1 MSSSPANAHL
11 EVREVPLGTGVRR
24 EARLRVDG
32 QAEHICWHYD
42 IFGGETEGVT
52 VLDGYIHSVLFYAL
66 KLGLP
71 LRVHGDITDTALY
84 NLDEFIR
91 AWAQWRPKTYKYF
104 EIRPDNVVSPNRVPM
119 RRAIST
125 FSGGVDANFTLVR
138 NKTRLDQGGYDIKSV
153 LMIHGFDV
161 DYDNDGEF
169 RQLVARVQPTLD
181 EFGVDLKIVKTSSKL
196 LSQDWEDSFGAQ
208 LSGCLHQFS
217 GAYDT
222 ALIGSS
228 EPYTALVYP
237 LGSTPITDRLFS
249 GGLMNVVHDGAQFTR
264 TAKVEFLVNFPSVV
278 NRLKVCWE
286 GSAQHENCGVCEKC
300 IRTRLNFVAVGKND
314 PGCFPDAFRLS
325 HIGKLR
331 ARNAFQLGEI
341 RTLLAY
347 AKEKGISAP
356 WVDMLDQRLNVL
368 RYRRRLIAMLER
380 VGLKEP
386 IHRALDLYDAL
397 VQGGTRPPSPRHPGR
412 PSAANLLSG
421 GVAFGAM
428 PNPAL
433 GLSGPVGPSPVAGEV
448 GAQSDRPANQP

>member
-1 MSSSPANAHL
+1 MSVSTANAHL
-11 EVREVPLGTGVRR
+11 EVREVPLGGGVRR
-24 EARLRVDG
+24 EARLRIDG
-32 QAEHICWHYD
+32 QADHICWHYD

-71 LRVHGDITDTALY
+71 LRVHGDLTDTALY

-91 AWAQWRPKTYKYF
+91 AWSQWRPKTYRYF
-104 EIRPDNVVSPNRVPM
+104 EIRPDNVVSVKRPPM

-138 NKTRLDQGGYDIKSV
+138 NKTRVGQGGHDIKSV
-153 LMIHGFDV
+153 LMVHGFDV
-161 DYDNDGEF
+161 DYDNDSAF
-169 RQLVARVQPTLD
+169 RQLVSRVQPTLE
-181 EFGVDLKIVKTSSKL
+181 EFGVDLKIIKTSSKL
-196 LSQDWEDSFGAQ
+196 LDQDWEDSFGAQ

-249 GGLMNVVHDGAQFTR
+249 GGLMNIVHDGAQFTR
-264 TAKVEFLVNFPSVV
+264 TAKVEFLVNFPAVV

-286 GSAQHENCGVCEKC
+286 GSVQHENCGLCEKC
-300 IRTRLNFVAVGKND
+300 VRTRLNFVAVGKND
-314 PGCFPDAFRLS
+314 PGCFPDAFQLS

-331 ARNAFQLGEI
+331 ARNAFQLGEL

-347 AKEKGISAP
+347 AKEKDISDP
-356 WVDMLDQRLNVL
+356 WVDMLSQRLSFL
-368 RYRRRLIAMLER
+368 RHRQRTIALLAR
-380 VGLKEP
+380 AGLKEP
-386 IHRALDLYDAL
+386 IQRTLGLYKGL
-397 VQGGTRPPSPRHPGR
+397 LQGGSQSPGLGR
-412 PSAANLLSG
+412 PSAK
-421 GVAFGAM
+421 
-428 PNPAL
+428 AL
-433 GLSGPVGPSPVAGEV
+433 NGRAQ
-448 GAQSDRPANQP
+448 GAQNDPGRSLSWPVSPGTIADNAPAAPHRPAN

>member
-1 MSSSPANAHL
+1 
-11 EVREVPLGTGVRR
+11 LGGGIRR

-32 QAEHICWHYD
+32 QADHICWHYD
-42 IFGGETEGVT
+42 VFGGEAGEIT

-71 LRVHGDITDTALY
+71 LRVHGDLTDTALY

-91 AWAQWRPKTYKYF
+91 AWSQWRPTTYKYF
-104 EIRPDNVVSPNRVPM
+104 EIRPDNMVSASRPPM

-138 NKTRLDQGGYDIKSV
+138 NKMRRGQGGYDIKSV

-161 DYDNDGEF
+161 DYDNDAEF
-169 RQLVARVQPTLD
+169 RQLVARVQPTLE
-181 EFGVDLKIVKTSSKL
+181 EFGVDLKIIKTSSKL

-222 ALIGSS
+222 AMIASS

-249 GGLMNVVHDGAQFTR
+249 GGFMNLVHDGAQFTR
-264 TAKVEFLVNFPSVV
+264 TAKVEYLVNFPSVV

-286 GSAQHENCGVCEKC
+286 GSVQHENCGVCEKC
-300 IRTRLNFVAVGKND
+300 IRTRLNFLAVGKRD
-314 PGCFPDAFRLS
+314 PGCFSDPFHPAY
-325 HIGKLR
+325 IGKLK
-331 ARNAFQLGEI
+331 ARNAFQLGEL

-347 AKEKGISAP
+347 AKEKGITEP
-356 WVDMLDQRLNVL
+356 WVDMLGQRLKLL
-368 RYRRRLIAMLER
+368 RYRRRLINGIER
-380 VGLKEP
+380 VGLREP
-386 IHRALDLYDAL
+386 IFQALNFLDRLT
-397 VQGGTRPPSPRHPGR
+397 QGGPRAPAPRVAARRPADVLSHG
-412 PSAANLLSG
+412 AA
-421 GVAFGAM
+421 VGAM
-428 PNPAL
+428 PNTGL
-433 GLSGPVGPSPVAGEV
+433 GLTWPVKQSADGRFTPPSADQAESHTP
-448 GAQSDRPANQP
+448 

>member
-1 MSSSPANAHL
+1 MSTSKATAHL
-11 EVREVPLGTGVRR
+11 EVREVPLGSGVRR

-32 QAEHICWHYD
+32 QADHICWHYD
-42 IFGGETEGVT
+42 IFGGETDGVT

-71 LRVHGDITDTALY
+71 LRVHGDLTDTALY

-91 AWAQWRPKTYKYF
+91 AWAQWRPRTYKYF
-104 EIRPDNVVSPNRVPM
+104 EIIPDKVVSIRRMPI

-138 NKTRLDQGGYDIKSV
+138 NKTRVGQGGHDIKSV

-161 DYDNDGEF
+161 NYDNDTEF
-169 RQLVARVQPTLD
+169 RQLVDRVQPTLD
-181 EFGVDLKIVKTSSKL
+181 EFGVDLKIIKTSSKL
-196 LSQDWEDSFGAQ
+196 LNQDWEDSFGAQ

-249 GGLMNVVHDGAQFTR
+249 GGLMNMVHDGAQFTR

-286 GSAQHENCGVCEKC
+286 GTVQHENCGVCEKC

-314 PGCFPDAFRLS
+314 PGCFPDAFHPS
-325 HIGKLR
+325 YIGKLR
-331 ARNAFQLGEI
+331 ARNAFQIGEL

-347 AKEKGISAP
+347 AKEKGISDP
-356 WVDMLDQRLNVL
+356 WVDMLSQRLSVL
-368 RYRRRLIAMLER
+368 GYRRRLIGLLER
-380 VGLKEP
+380 VGLKGP
-386 IHRALDLYDAL
+386 IHQALDLYDSF
-397 VQGGTRPPSPRHPGR
+397 VGSRPVPPRLPAR
-412 PSAANLLSG
+412 APAAGLLSG
-421 GVAFGAM
+421 GVAFGPT
-428 PNPAL
+428 PNVAL
-433 GLSGPVGPSPVAGEV
+433 GLSWPVSTTPSAGEV
-448 GAQSDRPANQP
+448 GAPADRSAKQA

>member
-1 MSSSPANAHL
+1 MSNNTPTAHL
-11 EVREVPLGTGVRR
+11 EVREVPLGSGIRR

-32 QAEHICWHYD
+32 QADHVCWHYD
-42 IFGGETEGVT
+42 IFGGEAEGVT

-71 LRVHGDITDTALY
+71 LRVHGDLTDTALY

-104 EIRPDNVVSPNRVPM
+104 EIRPDNVVSIRRMPV

-125 FSGGVDANFTLVR
+125 FSGGVEANFTLVR
-138 NKTRLDQGGYDIKSV
+138 NKTRVDQGGHDIKSV
-153 LMIHGFDV
+153 LMVHGFDV
-161 DYDNDGEF
+161 DYDNDAEF
-169 RQLVARVQPTLD
+169 RQLVSRVQPTLD
-181 EFGVDLKIVKTSSKL
+181 EFGVDLKIIKTSSKL
-196 LSQDWEDSFGAQ
+196 LNQDWEDSFGAQ

-217 GAYDT
+217 GVYDT

-249 GGLMNVVHDGAQFTR
+249 GGLMNMVHDGAQFTR

-286 GSAQHENCGVCEKC
+286 GNENCGTCEKC

-314 PGCFPDAFRLS
+314 PGCFSDAFHPS
-325 HIGKLR
+325 YIGKLR
-331 ARNAFQLGEI
+331 ARNAFQIGEL

-347 AKEKGISAP
+347 AKEKGISDP
-356 WVDMLDQRLNVL
+356 WVDMLSQRLNVL
-368 RYRRRLIAMLER
+368 RYRRHLIRLLER
-380 VGLKEP
+380 IGLKEP
-386 IHRALDLYDAL
+386 INQALDLYDSL
-397 VQGGTRPPSPRHPGR
+397 VQGDARPRSPRHRAQVPTPG
-412 PSAANLLSG
+412 LLSG
-421 GVAFGAM
+421 GVAFSPTSNA
-428 PNPAL
+428 AL
-433 GLSGPVGPSPVAGEV
+433 GLSWPVTTPAASEV
-448 GAQSDRPANQP
+448 GAPGDRTANQA